1 MGEPGGL
8 RRAAVRGAF
17 ASTLG
22 QSLRI
27 PIQLASIVVLARLLT
42 PNDYGLV
49 AMVTA
54 VIGFADIVRDLGL
67 STAAVR
73 TVDLTP
79 AQRANLFWLNTGIG
93 GLLTLLVMALAP
105 VLASVYGRP
114 EIVGITL
121 LLAPGFLIS
130 GISTQYRV
138 DLTRRLQFHRI
149 ALLDVISLAA
159 TVAGSI
165 AMALLHCSYWALVI
179 PQLIVGPLT
188 VLALVRM
195 NGWLPAWYDRS
206 CDIRPFLRLGL
217 AYLFGGLLAY
227 ASKSLDI
234 MILGHRFGT
243 EATGLYNRGTQI
255 VRIPFSQLQAPFG
268 TVLLPVL
275 SRAADRGNLALV
287 NAVSNA
293 QLAFAYPIAFGA
305 AVIAAVPN
313 DVIIV
318 TLGMQWTEAAWVV
331 RLMILTVL
339 FQAVAYPAIWV
350 FNAQGRARVI
360 VQFNLIAASISIP
373 AIVIGAFW
381 GPNGVAAGCLATAV
395 IGEGLCLWF
404 LKFRADVP
412 VRALAWSAMRILVL
426 AALGTSGAMVAAAI
440 MGPSVGTPDAIG
452 RLALAVIA
460 AATVWALAQSVPAF
474 RRDFRAI
481 LTLLGE
487 LRRR

>member
-165 AMALLHCSYWALVI
+165 AMALLHYSYWALVI

-188 VLALVRM
+188 VSALVRM

-206 CDIRPFLRLGL
+206 CDIRPFVRLGL

-243 EATGLYNRGTQI
+243 EATGLYNRGT
-255 VRIPFSQLQAPFG
+255 RL
-268 TVLLPVL
+268 
-275 SRAADRGNLALV
+275 DLAGELRERTPRHV
-287 NAVSNA
+287 
-293 QLAFAYPIAFGA
+293 G
-305 AVIAAVPN
+305 
-313 DVIIV
+313 D
-318 TLGMQWTEAAWVV
+318 TE
-331 RLMILTVL
+331 
-339 FQAVAYPAIWV
+339 
-350 FNAQGRARVI
+350 
-360 VQFNLIAASISIP
+360 
-373 AIVIGAFW
+373 
-381 GPNGVAAGCLATAV
+381 
-395 IGEGLCLWF
+395 
-404 LKFRADVP
+404 
-412 VRALAWSAMRILVL
+412 RALAAGLGAARTVREVVPLLETHPAMRGERDLSQRLRYGVHAPTTLTGREPVVHLRSKDSRPRSPEVAGQRRPTSKPELVRIE
-426 AALGTSGAMVAAAI
+426 GHDPVRSC
-440 MGPSVGTPDAIG
+440 TPG
-452 RLALAVIA
+452 GLC
-460 AATVWALAQSVPAF
+460 Q
-474 RRDFRAI
+474 
-481 LTLLGE
+481 
-487 LRRR
+487 